1 MENIIYESNL
11 EVFEDKYNSIYKYLT
26 DNENNSLYN
35 IKDVLWDISA
45 SEEDIM
51 VINRN
56 GRLYYL
62 NSRYSDEEF
71 AKNWAKQ
78 FESDNYKTV
87 YIIFGLSNFRCV
99 KELIKNAGKE
109 NAILLYEPDKNI
121 FMKAI
126 EKIDITDV
134 IKNDEVVLCINGIN
148 DEVFGEFVAIVMNDY
163 ALMRLTKYCLS
174 LIHI

>member
-1 MENIIYESNL
+1 MENIIYKSNL
-11 EVFEDKYNSIYKYLT
+11 EVFKDKYNSIYKYLT

-45 SEEDIM
+45 LEEDVM

-99 KELIKNAGKE
+99 KELIKN
-109 NAILLYEPDKNI
+109 
-121 FMKAI
+121 
-126 EKIDITDV
+126 V
-134 IKNDEVVLCINGIN
+134 GI
-148 DEVFGEFVAIVMNDY
+148 I
-163 ALMRLTKYCLS
+163 
-174 LIHI
+174 